1 MARER
6 GAGLNSLSP
15 RNIQVGPAG
24 EAVAPLR
31 DVRTGFRSGF
41 VFELRDILRPDRP
54 VAVHSFAL
62 NPRQYILTEP
72 FQSTLTPTEDNTVVA
87 EENGQIIR
95 EITIEGTFGLKEK
108 RGPSFS
114 GDQGSRSGNEHF
126 IHLRELFRQYSRIK
140 QDPEQAARHV
150 LIFHSMRDDDHF
162 IVVPRSFD
170 TPRDSKNTRFHYP
183 YRITLAVVAEATVST
198 DLLGLPKVVR
208 ALSSA
213 FHDARAY
220 FAEVSNVL
228 GSIKG
233 KVQDIESVLVQTAEL
248 INGVGEVLDGT
259 RDLIN
264 YPLELAANVTTDLA
278 IAADRLANSTA
289 QLTPGSIEEE
299 ASRQMRRLEA
309 ALDRLLAIPEKFGP
323 SSLQDT
329 LERYEGEQGLSE
341 DDLANNSAGATIG
354 SRTRLTLGS
363 GTEAGIDASEYRGVR
378 RERLDRTQTV
388 LGLSVTFGVPEELII
403 LVNDLKYPYIAEG
416 GGPGVLAPGD
426 VVLIPVRQ
434 GVQGGQ
440 VSPSNPY
447 LTPEEA
453 LYGIDMALD
462 PAIMAQ
468 QDELELRMAQSQMDV
483 DLIRGIDNV
492 IQGTEITVRTER
504 GATVYV
510 PEVGVRRNV
519 GTKGTIQHMLLAALA
534 LREGILADPRIE
546 GIQDSRVVLED
557 DVLTQEITPRLRGD
571 RTGINFILPFG
582 TASGEGG

>member
-41 VFELRDILRPDRP
+41 VFELRDLLRPDRP

-62 NPRQYILTEP
+62 NPQQYMLTEP
-72 FQSTLTPTEDNTVVA
+72 FQSVLTPTEDNTVVA

-95 EITIEGTFGLKEK
+95 EIVISGTFGLKEK

-140 QDPEQAARHV
+140 QNPELSARHV

-162 IVVPRSFD
+162 IVVPRSFE
-170 TPRDSKNTRFHYP
+170 TPRDSKSTRFHYP
-183 YRITLAVVAEATVST
+183 YRITMAVVAEAAVATN
-198 DLLGLPKVVR
+198 LLGLPNVVR
-208 ALSSA
+208 ALSAA

-220 FAEVSNVL
+220 FAEVSAVL

-233 KVQDIESVLVQTAEL
+233 KVQDIESVLVQSAEL

-264 YPLELAANVTTDLA
+264 YPLELAADVATDLA
-278 IAADRLANSTA
+278 VAADRLANSTL
-289 QLTPGSIEEE
+289 QLTPGSIEEQ
-299 ASRQMRRLEA
+299 ASRQMRRLES
-309 ALDRLLAIPEKFGP
+309 ALDRILAIPEKFGP
-323 SSLQDT
+323 SSIQDT

-354 SRTRLTLGS
+354 SRTRLALGS
-363 GTEAGIDASEYRGVR
+363 GGESGIDASEYRGVL
-378 RERLDRTQTV
+378 RERLDRTQTI
-388 LGLSVTFGVPEELII
+388 LGLSVEFGVPEELII

-426 VVLIPVRQ
+426 VILIPVRQ
-434 GVQGGQ
+434 GVQGGE
-440 VSPSNPY
+440 VSPSNSY

-468 QDELELRMAQSQMDV
+468 QDELELRCAQSGMDV

-492 IQGTEITVRTER
+492 VQGTEITVRTER
-504 GATVYV
+504 GSTVYV
-510 PEVGVRRNV
+510 PEVGIRRNV
-519 GTKGTIQHMLLAALA
+519 GNKGTIQYMLLAALA
-534 LREGILADPRIE
+534 LREGILGDPRVE
-546 GIQDSRVVLED
+546 GIHDSRVVLED

>member
-1 MARER
+1 
-6 GAGLNSLSP
+6 
-15 RNIQVGPAG
+15 
-24 EAVAPLR
+24 VAPLR

-41 VFELRDILRPDRP
+41 VFELRDTLRPDRP
-54 VAVHSFAL
+54 VSVHSFAL
-62 NPRQYILTEP
+62 NPQQYMLTEP
-72 FQSTLTPTEDNTVVA
+72 FQSTLTPTEDNAVVA

-95 EITIEGTFGLKEK
+95 EIVISGTFGLKEK

-162 IVVPRSFD
+162 IVVPRSFE
-170 TPRDSKNTRFHYP
+170 TPRDAKSTRYHYP
-183 YRITLAVVAEATVST
+183 YRITLAVIAEATTST
-198 DLLGLPKVVR
+198 ELLGLPKVVR

-213 FHDARAY
+213 FHDARSH

-233 KVQDIESVLVQTAEL
+233 RVQDIESVLVQSAEL
-248 INGVGEVLDGT
+248 INSVGEVLDGT

-264 YPLELAANVTTDLA
+264 FPLELATDVATDLA
-278 IAADRLANSTA
+278 VAADRLANSTA
-289 QLTPGSIEEE
+289 QLTPGSIEES

-309 ALDRLLAIPEKFGP
+309 ALDRILAIPEKFGP
-323 SSLQDT
+323 SSIQDT
-329 LERYEGEQGLSE
+329 LERYEGEQGFSE
-341 DDLANNSAGATIG
+341 DDLANNAAGATIG
-354 SRTRLTLGS
+354 SRTRLALGS
-363 GTEAGIDASEYRGVR
+363 GGESGIDASEYRGVR
-378 RERLDRTQTV
+378 RERLDRTQTI
-388 LGLSVTFGVPEELII
+388 LSLSVDFGVPEALII

-426 VVLIPVRQ
+426 VILIPVRQ
-434 GVQGGQ
+434 GIQGGQ
-440 VSPSNPY
+440 VSPSNSY

-453 LYGIDMALD
+453 LYGIDAALD
-462 PAIMAQ
+462 PTIMAQ
-468 QDELELRMAQSQMDV
+468 ENELELRIAQSGMDV

-492 IQGTEITVRTER
+492 IQGTEISVRTER
-504 GATVYV
+504 GSTTYV
-510 PEVGVRRNV
+510 PEVGIRRSV
-519 GTKGTIQHMLLAALA
+519 GTKGTIQYMLLAALN

-571 RTGINFILPFG
+571 RTGINLILPFG